1 MGLQLFYAQQT
12 GESTLTLP
20 PDEARH
26 AFKVL
31 RHYTGDMLHC
41 IDGNG
46 NMFRACIKTI
56 SDKSGELEI
65 IETIKNFGSHSWNLH
80 MAVSIIRNPDRYE
93 WFVEKAVEIGVDE
106 ITPVVSSRAE
116 KKRINTERLQ
126 KIAMSALKQSQ
137 KSRMPRIYEPV
148 ELLKFLQTCNTGQRF
163 IAHCDVNDQRKW
175 LHERMAPKTPVTI
188 LIGPE
193 GDFSPEEITAAKNCG
208 FEPVMISGST
218 LRTETAGVVCCQIV
232 AQVNEKKKVDY

>member
-12 GESTLTLP
+12 GDSTLVLP

-31 RHYTGDMLHC
+31 RHNTGDVLHC

-46 NMFRACIKTI
+46 NMFRATIKTI
-56 SDKSGELEI
+56 SDRAGELEI
-65 IETIKNFGSHSWNLH
+65 LETVKNFGCHSWDLH

-106 ITPVVSSRAE
+106 ITPIVTSRAE
-116 KKRINTERLQ
+116 KKRINVERLQ

-137 KSRMPRIYEPV
+137 KSKMPKIYEPV
-148 ELLKFLQTCNTGQRF
+148 ELMTFLQTCNSGQRY
-163 IAHCDVNDQRKW
+163 IAHCDASDPRKW
-175 LHERMAPKTPVTI
+175 LYECLVPKTPAII

-193 GDFSPEEITAAKNCG
+193 GDFSPEEIAAAKNCN
-208 FEPVMISGST
+208 FKPVIISGST

-232 AQVNEKKKVDY
+232 AQVNSK